1 VARGE
6 EQQPTTTPSMSDE
19 RGRTTAHN
27 NVRQQ
32 PMDRMWLIDEG
43 DEVDGLNL
51 RRMMQTCVPVKGQI
65 LKRENK
71 MLQQGMEMIV
81 K

>member
-1 VARGE
+1 
-6 EQQPTTTPSMSDE
+6 
-19 RGRTTAHN
+19 
-27 NVRQQ
+27 
-32 PMDRMWLIDEG
+32 MDRMWLIDEG

-51 RRMMQTCVPVKGQI
+51 RRMTQTCVPVKGQI

-81 K
+81 R

>member
-1 VARGE
+1 
-6 EQQPTTTPSMSDE
+6 MSDE
-19 RGRTTAHN
+19 RGRMTAHN

-43 DEVDGLNL
+43 AEVDGLNL
-51 RRMMQTCVPVKGQI
+51 RWMTQTCVPVKGQI